1 MTWTMNFILKLNSK
15 SAEMQFIHLISYL
28 LDKLLIKN
36 GHIILKIAGIDL
48 MINLIR
54 KIKLQNVDYNK
65 SV

>member
-1 MTWTMNFILKLNSK
+1 
-15 SAEMQFIHLISYL
+15 MQFIHLISYL